1 MTRLGS
7 LFGIGLLLLGPLVAA
22 QHAVAG
28 KEKTVTLAISGM
40 T

>member
-1 MTRLGS
+1 MTRRGS
-7 LFGIGLLLLGPLVAA
+7 LFGIALLLLGPLVVA

-28 KEKTVTLAISGM
+28 KEKTVTLEISGM